1 MSSSTVDLVIGVLVS
16 LGASIMDA
24 LGLNLLKL
32 DHVRESQRDI
42 SRQRNDCGR
51 PLWHMGLYT
60 YIASQLIGSTIAL
73 RVLTLHCQWVAPLGS
88 FALIVNFI
96 LARVMVGTTITR
108 KDVIGTFVIIASV
121 IAIVVF
127 GGMFNGPDPED
138 NISLDSLKV
147 LFTRPVFIIYFS
159 ILNLITFTG
168 LFFALYTRWVMAKEE
183 RRLKSKIYRRM
194 KPKTLKKVAGLLFS
208 LDGGMLAS
216 ETLLLA
222 KSGVKLFTLSI
233 SSQVNQFTD
242 NTSRFIILAL
252 VVTAVL
258 QVYCLN
264 TGLKLSSTV
273 IVVPIFY
280 ATYTALGLINTMV
293 YLNELGLYPGW
304 ALALVFLGIAV
315 LIYGVYLLSSKED
328 NTGASTPPAEPSI
341 QDQDE
346 VQELHS
352 LSELT
357 LTASKRTNNHQNK
370 AEDPIDLQTA
380 DKYYQGSGST
390 TDGPLG
396 IDIASLSRQ
405 STTEASSRKRLNSIS
420 ESWVSK
426 KLPAWR
432 RFIPNRFLARKE
444 KSDSEDLGLT
454 RADTG
459 EIIEIPNSPVQP
471 ERAQFSDL
479 SRDISS
485 YDEMRLSTVHPSED
499 VRKRNIG
506 IAASTSD
513 TDLHTKTN

>member
-1 MSSSTVDLVIGVLVS
+1 MT
-16 LGASIMDA
+16 A
-24 LGLNLLKL
+24 
-32 DHVRESQRDI
+32 
-42 SRQRNDCGR
+42 
-51 PLWHMGLYT
+51 T
-60 YIASQLIGSTIAL
+60 
-73 RVLTLHCQWVAPLGS
+73 QWVAPLGS
-88 FALIVNFI
+88 FALIVNFV

-147 LFTRPVFIIYFS
+147 LFVRPVFIIYFS
-159 ILNLITFTG
+159 ILNVITFTG

-183 RRLKSKIYRRM
+183 RRLKSRIYGRM

-242 NTSRFIILAL
+242 NTSRFVLLAL

-280 ATYTALGLINTMV
+280 ATYTALGLVNTMV

-328 NTGASTPPAEPSI
+328 NTGASTPPSEPSI
-341 QDQDE
+341 QDQDQD
-346 VQELHS
+346 QELES
-352 LSELT
+352 FSELT
-357 LTASKRTNNHQNK
+357 LTTSKRPNSLHNK
-370 AEDPIDLQTA
+370 AENLIDVQDA
-380 DKYYQGSGST
+380 GKYYPESAT
-390 TDGPLG
+390 TDFSLG
-396 IDIASLSRQ
+396 VDAASLARQ

-432 RFIPNRFLARKE
+432 RFLPNRLLARKQRN
-444 KSDSEDLGLT
+444 DSESLRLST
-454 RADTG
+454 SNAG
-459 EIIEIPNSPVQP
+459 EIIEMPNSPVQP

-479 SRDISS
+479 SRDMSS
-485 YDEMRLSTVHPSED
+485 YDDMKLSTIHPSED
-499 VRKRNIG
+499 IRKRNNG
-506 IAASTSD
+506 ISASTSD
-513 TDLHTKTN
+513 TDLHAIS

>member
-1 MSSSTVDLVIGVLVS
+1 MSSTTVDLVIGVLVS

-73 RVLTLHCQWVAPLGS
+73 NYLKTQWVAPLGS
-88 FALIVNFI
+88 FALIVNFV

-138 NISLDSLKV
+138 NISLTSLKV
-147 LFTRPVFIIYFS
+147 LFVRPVFIIYFS

-183 RRLKSKIYRRM
+183 RRLKSRIYRRM
-194 KPKTLKKVAGLLFS
+194 RPKTLKKAAGLLFS

-242 NTSRFIILAL
+242 NTSRFVILAL

-293 YLNELGLYPGW
+293 YLNELGMYPGW

-328 NTGASTPPAEPSI
+328 NTGASTPPAEPSV
-341 QDQDE
+341 QDEYE
-346 VQELHS
+346 VQELQS

-357 LTASKRTNNHQNK
+357 LTASKRQNGHQNK
-370 AEDPIDLQTA
+370 PDDPIDLQNT
-380 DKYYQGSGST
+380 DKYYPSNEST
-390 TDGPLG
+390 DNPLE

-432 RFIPNRFLARKE
+432 RFIPKRFQARKE
-444 KSDSEDLGLT
+444 KSDSENLGLT

-459 EIIEIPNSPVQP
+459 EIIEIPNSPIQP

-479 SRDISS
+479 SRDISP
-485 YDEMRLSTVHPSED
+485 YDDMKLSTVHPSED

-506 IAASTSD
+506 ISASTSD
-513 TDLHTKTN
+513 TELHTKTS